1 MPPPSRRIPADLGPN
16 RLAEARAR
24 LGRVAFDLTVSNPT
38 LCGLPYPTGLL
49 DGLADPRGL
58 DYLPDPRGPEV
69 ARTAVASAYRELG
82 AAVDPGRVVLTASTS
97 EAYSFLFKLV
107 ADPGDTVL
115 VPSPSYPLFE
125 HLARLDGLE
134 LSSYALDPDAAWR
147 LDLSELEAAPA
158 RTRAV
163 IVVHPNNPTG
173 SYVHPDDARTLTALC
188 RERGWALIAD
198 EVFLPY
204 PLDGGPG
211 SDASFAAADGCLC
224 FALGGLSKSAGL
236 PQLKL
241 AWIVVA
247 GGEEEARPALEAL
260 EYVADAYLSVS
271 TPTALAAPGIMARAA
286 AVRAAIA
293 DRCRSNLEALRG
305 LAAAVPAVSVLPV
318 GGGWNAVLRVPAL
331 TDDESLC
338 LHLLESEAVAVLP
351 GAWFE
356 FPRRGFLVLS
366 LLAEESLFA
375 EGCRRLLRAV
385 AAGLEEG

>member
-1 MPPPSRRIPADLGPN
+1 MPPPSHRIPADLGPN
-16 RLAEARAR
+16 RLAEARTR

-38 LCGLPYPTGLL
+38 RCGLPYPPGLL
-49 DGLADPRGL
+49 DGLADLRGL
-58 DYLPDPRGPEV
+58 DYHPDPRGPEA
-69 ARTAVASAYRELG
+69 ARAAVASAYRDLG
-82 AAVDPGRVVLTASTS
+82 AAVDPERVVLTASTS

-173 SYVHPDDARTLTALC
+173 SHVHPDDARALAAMC

-211 SDASFAAADGCLC
+211 SGTSFAAADGCLC

-247 GGEEEARPALEAL
+247 GGEGEARPALEAL

-271 TPTALAAPGIMARAA
+271 TPTALAAPGVMARAA
-286 AVRAAIA
+286 AVRTAIA
-293 DRCRSNLEALRG
+293 DRCRANLETLRG
-305 LAAAVPAVSVLPV
+305 LAAAVPAASVLKV

-338 LHLLESEAVAVLP
+338 LHLLERESVAVLP
-351 GAWFE
+351 GAWFD
-356 FPRRGFLVLS
+356 FPRPGYLVLS

-375 EGCRRLLRAV
+375 EGSRRLLQAV
-385 AAGLEEG
+385 AAGIGEA